1 MRRLAISLYFS
12 LPDLEHME
20 EIYIGLCAVRKRGP
34 DVFEVECP
42 NGRAIVT
49 REEVRIYTPRGT
61 YAYFTGAQGIKGKV
75 SAVTPVKEKLYEKLR
90 EIGFESDDR
99 PYTPEELYMS
109 LRYKHVL
116 GTEEDSELDEDEE
129 LAEFRRR
136 LEEFGRAMR
145 ESEENIHRSRRE
157 VRERLLSNWP

>member
-1 MRRLAISLYFS
+1 
-12 LPDLEHME
+12 ME
-20 EIYIGLCAVRKRGP
+20 EIYVGLCAVRKSGP

-49 REEVRIYTPRGT
+49 PEEVRIYTPKGT

-75 SAVTPVKEKLYEKLR
+75 SAVKPVKEKLYEKLK

-116 GTEEDSELDEDEE
+116 GPEENNNVEEDEE
-129 LAEFRRR
+129 LAEFRER
-136 LEEFGRAMR
+136 LEKFGRAMR
-145 ESEENIHRSRRE
+145 ESEENIYRNRRE
-157 VRERLLSNWP
+157 TRERLLNNWP

>member
-1 MRRLAISLYFS
+1 
-12 LPDLEHME
+12 ME
-20 EIYIGLCAVRKRGP
+20 EIYIGLCVVRKREP
-34 DVFEVECP
+34 SVFEVECP

-49 REEVRIYTPRGT
+49 PEEVRIYTPKGT
-61 YAYFTGAQGIKGKV
+61 YAYFTGAHGIKGKV
-75 SAVTPVKEKLYEKLR
+75 SAVIPVKEKLYEKLR

-116 GTEEDSELDEDEE
+116 GSEESSDEDEE
-129 LAEFRRR
+129 LAEFRER

-145 ESEENIHRSRRE
+145 ESEEHIYRNRRE
-157 VRERLLSNWP
+157 MRERLLNELL